1 MVVINSESYQD
12 NNTLKKKKKHPN
24 PNLGE
29 LFHDCLIYI
38 YIFFFFNTSPFL
50 ASVFFPPTIQVERN
64 NFPNEFISQEGLADM
79 VLKVRLR
86 RASANKISPS
96 KSFCQTTLRAAQ
108 EDTNLSLVVLSFAL
122 LSGISLQLTVIMLL
136 LSLNSF
142 LQLLLFFII

>member
-1 MVVINSESYQD
+1 
-12 NNTLKKKKKHPN
+12 
-24 PNLGE
+24 
-29 LFHDCLIYI
+29 
-38 YIFFFFNTSPFL
+38 
-50 ASVFFPPTIQVERN
+50 
-64 NFPNEFISQEGLADM
+64 M
-79 VLKVRLR
+79 VLKVCLR